1 MNGDVALSVGNVGAS
16 WYNVRTTINGV
27 TTQTTPGS
35 NSVFP
40 LGDHTQIDIPVPGDH
55 QYTFQVQSCSVGTV
69 VFWFFCSS
77 WSPTLQVA
85 SAANPYCQN
94 GYVWREAAPFDHVCV
109 TPAERS
115 QAAYD
120 NSQANSRINP
130 SGAYGPQSCVQGYV
144 WRQAFGGDYVYVTP
158 DQRSQVAYDN
168 SQALCSHR
176 RAIECKSFQ
185 HNTCESAGVVLFGTP
200 V

>member
-1 MNGDVALSVGNVGAS
+1 MYEWRCCFERRQYRSELVQCADHNQ
-16 WYNVRTTINGV
+16 WV

-115 QAAYD
+115 Q
-120 NSQANSRINP
+120 
-130 SGAYGPQSCVQGYV
+130 
-144 WRQAFGGDYVYVTP
+144 
-158 DQRSQVAYDN
+158 VAYDK
-168 SQALCSHR
+168 SQALVR
-176 RAIECKSFQ
+176 I
-185 HNTCESAGVVLFGTP
+185 GTP